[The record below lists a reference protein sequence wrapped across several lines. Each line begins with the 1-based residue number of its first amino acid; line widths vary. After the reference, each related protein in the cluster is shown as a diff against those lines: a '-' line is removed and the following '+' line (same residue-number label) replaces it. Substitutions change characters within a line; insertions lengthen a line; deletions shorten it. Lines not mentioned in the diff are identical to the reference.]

1 MRLLIA
7 SKNNGKIVE
16 IKKCLELPE
25 LMLLDYKDFGDWPE
39 PAEIGE
45 TLEENAIIKAVTIH
59 SQFGLPTLADD
70 SGLLVDYLNGRPGI
84 KSSRY
89 AGPEGDAERNMDLLL
104 SEMKGVPSSRRS
116 ARFCCTMA
124 LALPSREVKTTTG
137 ECEGT
142 IICKKR
148 GNGGFGYDPIF
159 KPAGY
164 DCSMAELSVEAKNVI
179 SHRGKALRAMK
190 KVIEKL
196 ISRDSDL

>member
-1 MRLLIA
+1 M
-7 SKNNGKIVE
+7 GKIIE
-16 IKKCLELPE
+16 IKKCLEVPE

-70 SGLLVDYLNGRPGI
+70 SGLMVDYLNGRPGI

-89 AGPEGDAERNMDLLL
+89 AGPDGDAERNMELLL
-104 SEMKGVPSSRRS
+104 SEMKGVPSARRS
-116 ARFCCTMA
+116 ARFSCKVV
-124 LALPSREVKTTTG
+124 LVLPTREQRITSG

-142 IICKKR
+142 ILCRKS
-148 GNGGFGYDPIF
+148 GSGGFGYDPIF
-159 KPAGY
+159 RPAGY
-164 DCSMAELSVEAKNVI
+164 DCSMAELSVEAKNII

-190 KVIEKL
+190 KVIEDL
-196 ISRDSDL
+196 IKSRSGL